1 MPKKIEKGARTL
13 NQGPAPSHIS
23 QCNVSNAGLSREFR
37 SLCPSLQ
44 ISLEIHMGNCFILTT
59 KNMEKCLVKIFEWR
73 IKNFLLYQIFLIFF
87 QPQLLHPVL
96 QFLGGH
102 GELLGGGIEAPGL
115 MESLPDDPRLILR
128 Q

>member
-1 MPKKIEKGARTL
+1 MPKKSKKAP
-13 NQGPAPSHIS
+13 GPKIRDRRLSHIS

-44 ISLEIHMGNCFILTT
+44 IFLEIYMGNCSILTT

-73 IKNFLLYQIFLIFF
+73 IKNFLFYQIFLIFF

-102 GELLGGGIEAPGL
+102 GELLGSGIEAPGL
-115 MESLPDDPRLILR
+115 MEGLPDDPRLILR